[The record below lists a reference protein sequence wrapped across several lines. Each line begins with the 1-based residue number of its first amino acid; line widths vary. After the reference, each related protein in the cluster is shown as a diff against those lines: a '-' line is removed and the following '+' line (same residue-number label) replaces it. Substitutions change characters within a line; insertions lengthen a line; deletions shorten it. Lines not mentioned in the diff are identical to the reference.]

1 MDIFNQTISY
11 SPERSNHYMV
21 KNFCADVFTG
31 ALTPVWWK
39 ELVPGDNLKQN
50 YAMVIKALPM
60 VKPVFGRVTASLN
73 SFFIPFRIMDDNFI
87 DRLTG
92 GENAKSPVP
101 YQIDSTEDS
110 FDNIQSTKSPTK
122 YSLKDYLGYPMYDP
136 NVDGGSFLGSGIL
149 LSPYPWLAYN
159 WCWNEY
165 YRSERQCVDANG
177 DPIKDRCKIGEGTYL
192 MNDSPANSYGP
203 VAKSG
208 IKYVYL
214 EHDYFTCCLP
224 TRQFGTSP
232 AFPISG
238 ILPIN
243 LYDRNND
250 LMYDSNN
257 NPVNM
262 FYDIGSYVDRF
273 GTSIHKNLVVGVGQN
288 PPLYQSELSND
299 ALRTKSGSSPSAWHT
314 STDTNM
320 GDNEHVNRYFEDLDV
335 GAAGYKMGVDV
346 SNGFSFNVDE
356 FREIMAIQKYL
367 EKINVCGSHYNEYLR
382 AIFSVAPNDETIQKP
397 VWLGGTSVD
406 IMVSE
411 IIQTSESNTTPLGEK
426 GGVANSFSGNNLCEY
441 FCKEPGIIMTLLHIR
456 PKVTYTQGW
465 NRSLYKPT
473 KYDYLNPML
482 CHLSEQPVY
491 KGELF
496 AKGVADKNTPSNA
509 LSILGF
515 NPRYAEYYTEQDQ
528 VCGDL
533 RDTMS
538 YWTWSRRFKDDVTL
552 NAELNLCKAPEF
564 ADKFVV
570 TDKPSWIVEY
580 QNRLDITRP
589 IPADPSPR

>member
-1 MDIFNQTISY
+1 MDIFNQTISF

-73 SFFIPFRIMDDNFI
+73 TFFIPFRIMDDNFI

-92 GENAKSPVP
+92 GENTKSPVP

-110 FDNIQSTKSPTK
+110 FDDIQSCKSPTK

-136 NVDGGSFLGSGIL
+136 KVDGGKYLGSGIL

-159 WCWNEY
+159 FCWNEY

-192 MNDSPANSYGP
+192 MKDSPANSYGP

-238 ILPIN
+238 ILP
-243 LYDRNND
+243 
-250 LMYDSNN
+250 
-257 NPVNM
+257 VN
-262 FYDIGSYVDRF
+262 FYDQDNSKLYVNYQNKLHDLELYGGEPHKGSD
-273 GTSIHKNLVVGVGQN
+273 SILFSA
-288 PPLYQSELSND
+288 PLSPYGGDN
-299 ALRTKSGSSPSAWHT
+299 KPSAGWT
-314 STDTNM
+314 SRLLSKEN
-320 GDNEHVNRYFEDLDV
+320 GSAAVPYSSYGSIYWDNNQPV
-335 GAAGYKMGVDV
+335 YKAGVDL
-346 SNGFSFNVDE
+346 SSGFSFNVDE
-356 FREIMAIQKYL
+356 FREVMAIQKYL

-426 GGVANSFSGNNLCEY
+426 GGVANSFSGNNLCDY
-441 FCKEPGIIMTLLHIR
+441 FCQEPGIIMTLLHIR

-465 NRSLYKPT
+465 NRALYKPT
-473 KYDYLNPML
+473 KYDYLNPMF

-496 AKGVADKNTPSNA
+496 AKGVASKGAPSNA
-509 LSILGF
+509 LGILGF

-538 YWTWSRRFKDDVTL
+538 YWTWSRRFNDDISL

-570 TDKPSWIVEY
+570 TDSPSWIVEY

-589 IPADPSPR
+589 IPADPTPR